1 MAFKFWR
8 LGSNSPPT
16 GFSPPGGVSPETSD
30 SAGAVITPQE
40 MYDAGGISARI
51 VDVLAEEMTRAGFEL
66 SDIPD
71 AAKKQAEQ
79 TMKNIGFEDALTRA
93 IREAN
98 ISGGAII
105 FFGVSGSADQTQPAP
120 KKSDVLFC
128 RVVGKES
135 IAIQERYGKENL
147 AKIGMPEI
155 LQLNFADGTSLEVH
169 ESRCA
174 FFYGSPASEARRQQ
188 NEGWGNS
195 LIDTCRNAIN
205 NYESGLKWANR
216 IIERNH
222 QGVLKSPDLG
232 KNIKDKS
239 GRALMMKRLMKLDMF
254 RGPTNTLAIDKEE
267 EYELKGIALTG
278 TKDILDKNKEA
289 LSADSGIPQLVL
301 YGDQPSG
308 MSATG
313 SVSLEIWYG
322 RVGQAQRTQCAPAIS
337 MLVEFQS
344 GSKPE
349 VKFNPLHVASDQ
361 EQATTRKTNAEADK
375 IYWEVDAVS
384 SGELRE
390 SNAVADYYNIDPRIQ
405 VNNGGDEKG
414 KTAKAGEEKQN
425 GSNPMDVSG
434 ER

>member
-8 LGSNSPPT
+8 WGSSTPPA
-16 GFSPPGGVSPETSD
+16 GFSPPAGVSPETSD
-30 SAGAVITPQE
+30 ALGAVITPQE
-40 MYDAGGISARI
+40 MYDNGGISARI

-66 SDIPD
+66 SDISD
-71 AAKKQAEQ
+71 AMKKQSDQ
-79 TMKNIGFEDALTRA
+79 VMKNIGFEDALTRA
-93 IREAN
+93 IREAS

-105 FFGVSGSADQTQPAP
+105 FFGISGVADQRSPAP
-120 KKSDVLFC
+120 ATGEVIFC

-135 IAIQERYGKENL
+135 IAVQDRYGKENL
-147 AKIGMPEI
+147 AKIGQPKT
-155 LQLNFADGTSLEVH
+155 LQLNFADGSSLDVH

-174 FFYGSPASEARRQQ
+174 FFYGAPASESKRQQ

-195 LIDTCRNAIN
+195 LIDTCRDSIN

-232 KNIKDKS
+232 KNIKDKA

-267 EYELKGIALTG
+267 EYEIKAVALTG

-301 YGDQPSG
+301 FGDQPSG
-308 MSATG
+308 MNATG

-337 MLVEFQS
+337 KLVEFQT
-344 GSKPE
+344 GIRPE
-349 VKFNPLHVASDQ
+349 ITFNPLHVASDK
-361 EQATTRKTNAEADK
+361 EQADTRKVNAEADK
-375 IYWEVDAVS
+375 IYWECDSVS
-384 SGELRE
+384 SGELRKK
-390 SNAVADYYNIDPRIQ
+390 VADYYGVDPRVQ
-405 VNNGGDEKG
+405 VNNGGDEKDQATEAG
-414 KTAKAGEEKQN
+414 KEKQK
-425 GSNPMDVSG
+425 GGDPLAVS
-434 ER
+434 